1 MAVLDTA
8 EANKYLEALVGKT
21 TYTATVAPIK
31 IKLCTAVGS
40 DAAAGTEV
48 AGGGYVAGGQAVT
61 TWNAAAS
68 RQITNNTVV
77 SYTNMP
83 VATVTSVDATDS
95 TGSPVR
101 KFYGTLA
108 ASRTTAS
115 GDTLSFAAAA
125 IVLGMG

>member
-1 MAVLDTA
+1 MPVLDTT

-31 IKLCTAVGS
+31 VKLCTAVGS

-48 AGGGYVAGGQAVT
+48 TGGGYTAGGQAVT
-61 TWNAAAS
+61 TWNAASS

-101 KFYGTLA
+101 KFYGTLSA
-108 ASRTTAS
+108 PRTTAS

>member
-1 MAVLDTA
+1 MSVLDTA

-21 TYTATVAPIK
+21 TYSATVSPIK
-31 IKLCTAVGS
+31 IRLCTAVGS
-40 DAAAGTEV
+40 DGAAGTEV
-48 AGGGYVAGGQAVT
+48 TGGGYTAGGQAVT
-61 TWNAAAS
+61 TWNAAAT

-83 VATVTSVDATDS
+83 VATVTSVEGYDS

-101 KFYGTLA
+101 KFYGSLA

>member
-8 EANKYLEALVGKT
+8 EVNRYLEALVCKT
-21 TYTATVAPIK
+21 AYPTLSPPIK
-31 IKLCTAVGS
+31 LDLCTAVGN
-40 DAAAGTEV
+40 DTAAGTKV
-48 AGGGYVAGGQAVT
+48 AGGGYAVQTIAAAG
-61 TWNAAAS
+61 WNSAAS
-68 RQITNNTVV
+68 RQITNNSVV

-95 TGSPVR
+95 NGTPAR

-115 GDTLSFAAAA
+115 GDTLSFAAGA
-125 IVLGMG
+125 IVLGMS